1 MGVFPET
8 QYSAVVAARSSDPVE
23 RRRSMERLAE
33 AYYRPV
39 YTHLRLKWRREPDDA
54 QELVQAF
61 FAKAIDQQM
70 FGVYDPTRS
79 RFRTFVRHCLDNFV
93 INDGEARSAQ
103 KRGGDARVVAFDDEG
118 VEDLDAEL
126 AGSTRDPDVAFDRE
140 LVRQLFAR
148 SITALDQ
155 RLRALGKERLFLAF
169 SAYDLCEPEERPTY
183 AALAERFG
191 VEATT
196 VTNWL
201 HAARKELRAIVLAE
215 LRELTATDEEFRDEA
230 LELLHV
236 RV

>member
-1 MGVFPET
+1 MGVFPDT
-8 QYSAVVAARSSDPVE
+8 QYSAVVAARSSDPDE

-39 YTHLRLKWRREPDDA
+39 YTHLRLRWRREPDDA
-54 QELVQAF
+54 QDLAQSF
-61 FAKAIDQQM
+61 FAKAIDQKM

-79 RFRTFVRHCLDNFV
+79 RFRTFVRRCLDHFV
-93 INDGEARSAQ
+93 INDAEARTAQ
-103 KRGGDARVVAFDDEG
+103 KRGGQAQIVALENDSADLESGLASDRDDPEG
-118 VEDLDAEL
+118 
-126 AGSTRDPDVAFDRE
+126 AFDRE

-148 SITALDQ
+148 SVHALGE
-155 RLRALGKERLFLAF
+155 RLSAMGKERIFRAF
-169 SAYDLCEPEERPTY
+169 SEYDLREPEERPSY
-183 AALAERFG
+183 AELARTLG

-201 HAARKELRAIVLAE
+201 HAARKELRSIVLAE
-215 LRELTATDEEFRDEA
+215 LRELTTSEEEFREEA